1 MLYGDDYLYKLGSVF
16 VKKNS
21 FIEGT
26 IIATLCIVIVKVLG
40 MLYVIPFYAIVGS
53 TGAALYAYAYNIYGL
68 FLEIATAGIPNA
80 VSKIINEYNTLG
92 RQEAKIRTFQIG
104 KKLLGFIAIAAFI
117 ILFVFAPQI
126 AGVIIGDMT
135 GGNTIEDVTFVIRCV
150 SFALLV
156 FPFLSVSRG
165 FFQGHNIIYV
175 SSVSQVIEQLAR
187 VVVII
192 CGSYIA
198 LKWLHLDLTTVV
210 GVAVFGAFIGGL
222 FALFYVYD
230 KLRKNKKELY
240 LDAVFEKKDE
250 VTNKEI
256 IKKIVKYAVPVVIVS
271 IAFTI
276 YNNVDMILILR
287 TMDYLGMDATEV
299 EFIATGISTWA
310 SKISIVIT
318 SVALGLSA
326 SLIPN
331 MVEAFTLKKYDE
343 VNRKF
348 NKSLQIILFISLPM
362 CVGISLLAS
371 SIWTVFYG
379 YSALGT
385 NILAVAIFA
394 PLFSNLYT
402 VANHTLQSMNKFK
415 MVYISS
421 ITGIVLNAILDV
433 PFMLLFDFIGI
444 PAYWGATVATVVGF
458 SATVIIAMLYL
469 KKEYHFEYH
478 DTKKMLGKIIV
489 PLLTMI
495 AVVVLMKLFIPI
507 NYDSRFACVM
517 YIAVISIVGA
527 ASYFIVSHK
536 MGLMDE
542 ILGKNYMQ
550 KLKNKLFRHKKVV

>member
-1 MLYGDDYLYKLGSVF
+1 M
-16 VKKNS
+16 KKNS

-26 IIATLCIVIVKVLG
+26 IIATLCIVIVKILG

-92 RQEAKIRTFQIG
+92 HQEAKIRTFQIG

-117 ILFVFAPQI
+117 VLFVFAPQI
-126 AGVIIGDMT
+126 AELIIGDLT
-135 GGNTIEDVTFVIRCV
+135 GGNTIQDVTFVIRAV

-175 SSVSQVIEQLAR
+175 SSVSQVIEQIAR
-187 VVVII
+187 VLVII

-210 GVAVFGAFIGGL
+210 GVAVFGAFVGGL
-222 FALFYVYD
+222 FALFYVYG
-230 KLRKNKKELY
+230 KLKKNKHELC
-240 LDAVFEKKDE
+240 LDKKFEKKDD

-256 IKKIVKYAVPVVIVS
+256 IKKIIQYAIPIVVVS

-276 YNNVDMILILR
+276 YNNVDMILVLR
-287 TMDYLGMDATEV
+287 TMNYLGMDANEV
-299 EFIATGISTWA
+299 EFIASGISTWA
-310 SKISIVIT
+310 PKISIVVT

-331 MVEAFTLKKYDE
+331 MVEAFTLKKYDDL
-343 VNRKF
+343 NHKF
-348 NKSLQIILFISLPM
+348 NKSMQIILFISLPM

-379 YSALGT
+379 YSTLGT

-402 VANHTLQSMNKFK
+402 VCNHTLQSMNKFK
-415 MVYISS
+415 WVYISS
-421 ITGIVLNAILDV
+421 ITGILLNAILDV

-444 PAYWGATVATVVGF
+444 PAYWGATLATVLGF
-458 SATVIIAMLYL
+458 SATIVIAMVYL
-469 KKEYHFEYH
+469 RRDYHFKYT

-489 PLLTMI
+489 PLGTMI
-495 AVVVLMKLFIPI
+495 VVVVLMKLFIPI
-507 NYDSRFACVM
+507 DYDSRLACVM
-517 YIAVISIVGA
+517 YIGVIAIVGA
-527 ASYFIVSHK
+527 LSYFIVSHK
-536 MGLMDE
+536 MGLIDE
-542 ILGKNYMQ
+542 ILGQNYLD
-550 KLKNKLFRHKKVV
+550 KLKKRFLKNKKEV

>member
-1 MLYGDDYLYKLGSVF
+1 M
-16 VKKNS
+16 KKNS

-26 IIATLCIVIVKVLG
+26 IIATICIIIVKLLG

-80 VSKIINEYNTLG
+80 VSKIINEYNTLDK
-92 RQEAKIRTFQIG
+92 QEAKIRTFKIG
-104 KKLLGFIAIAAFI
+104 KRVLSFIAVVAFI
-117 ILFVFAPQI
+117 ILFVFAPQF
-126 AGVIIGDMT
+126 GELIIGDLT

-175 SSVSQVIEQLAR
+175 SSVSQVIEQIAR
-187 VVVII
+187 VIVII

-222 FALFYVYD
+222 CAFLYVYN
-230 KLRKNKKELY
+230 KLKKNKSELY
-240 LDAVFEKKDE
+240 LDKEFLVKDE

-256 IKKIVKYAVPVVIVS
+256 MKKIVKYAVPIVIVS

-287 TMDYLGMDATEV
+287 TMNYLGMDVEDV
-299 EFIATGISTWA
+299 EFIATGMSTWA
-310 SKISIVIT
+310 PKISIVIT

-331 MVEAFTLKKYDE
+331 MVEAFTLKKYDD
-343 VNRKF
+343 VNHKF

-371 SIWTVFYG
+371 AIWTVFYG
-379 YSALGT
+379 YSAIGT
-385 NILAVAIFA
+385 NILAVSIFA

-421 ITGIVLNAILDV
+421 IAGIVINAVLDV
-433 PFMLLFDFIGI
+433 PFMLLFDFFGL
-444 PAYWGATVATVVGF
+444 PAYWGASIATIFGF
-458 SATVIIAMLYL
+458 LSTVIIAVYYL
-469 KKEYHFEYH
+469 KHEYHFQFSE
-478 DTKKMLGKIIV
+478 TKKMLGKIIL
-489 PLLTMI
+489 PLVVMI
-495 AVVVLMKLFIPI
+495 VVVVLMRLFIPI
-507 NYDSRFACVM
+507 DYDSRFACVM
-517 YIAVISIVGA
+517 YIAVIAIVGGFT
-527 ASYFIVSHK
+527 YFIISHK
-536 MGLMDE
+536 MGLIDE
-542 ILGKNYMQ
+542 ILGKNYLQ
-550 KLKNKLFRHKKVV
+550 RLKSKFLKNKKEV

>member
-1 MLYGDDYLYKLGSVF
+1 M
-16 VKKNS
+16 KKNS

-40 MLYVIPFYAIVGS
+40 MVYVIPFYAIVES
-53 TGAALYAYAYNIYGL
+53 AGAALYAYAYNIYGL
-68 FLEIATAGIPNA
+68 FLEVATAGIPNA

-92 RQEAKIRTFQIG
+92 RQEAKIRTFKIG
-104 KKLLGFIAIAAFI
+104 KRLLSVIAVIAFL
-117 ILFVFAPQI
+117 ILFIFAPQI
-126 AGVIIGDMT
+126 AGLIIGDLS

-165 FFQGHNIIYV
+165 FFQGHNIISV

-187 VVVII
+187 VLVII

-198 LKWLHLDLTTVV
+198 LKWLHLDLTTAV

-222 FALFYVYD
+222 CALFYVRS
-230 KLRKNKKELY
+230 KLKHNKKELA
-240 LDAVFEKKDE
+240 LDQKFEVRDE

-256 IKKIVKYAVPVVIVS
+256 IKKIIKYAIPVVIVS

-276 YNNVDMILILR
+276 YNNVDMILVLR
-287 TMDYLGMDATEV
+287 TMNYLGMDAAEV
-299 EFIATGISTWA
+299 EFIASGVSTWA
-310 SKISIVIT
+310 PKISIVIT
-318 SVALGLSA
+318 SLVLGLSA

-343 VNRKF
+343 LNHKF

-371 SIWTVFYG
+371 SVWTVFYG
-379 YSALGT
+379 YNPIGT
-385 NILAVAIFA
+385 SILAVAIFA

-402 VANHTLQSMNKFK
+402 VCNHTLQSMNKFK
-415 MVYISS
+415 WVYISS

-444 PAYWGATVATVVGF
+444 PAYWGATFATVVGF
-458 SATVIIAMLYL
+458 SATVIIAMIYL
-469 KKEYHFEYH
+469 KREFHFKYT
-478 DTKKMLGKIIV
+478 DTKNMLVKILL
-489 PLLTMI
+489 PLAVMI
-495 AVVVLMKLFIPI
+495 VVVLLMKLFIPI
-507 NYDSRFACVM
+507 DYDSRFACVM
-517 YIAVISIVGA
+517 YIAVIALVGA
-527 ASYFIVSHK
+527 FTYFIISHK
-536 MGLMDE
+536 MGLMDD
-542 ILGKNYMQ
+542 ILGKNYLQ
-550 KLKNKLFRHKKVV
+550 KLKSKFFKNKKEV

>member
-1 MLYGDDYLYKLGSVF
+1 M
-16 VKKNS
+16 KKNS

-40 MLYVIPFYAIVGS
+40 MVYVIPFYAIVES
-53 TGAALYAYAYNIYGL
+53 AGAALYAYAYNIYGL
-68 FLEIATAGIPNA
+68 FLEVATAGIPNA

-92 RQEAKIRTFQIG
+92 RQEAKIRTFKIG
-104 KKLLGFIAIAAFI
+104 KRLLSVIAVIAFL
-117 ILFVFAPQI
+117 ILFIFAPQI
-126 AGVIIGDMT
+126 AGLIIGDLS

-165 FFQGHNIIYV
+165 FFQGHNIISV

-187 VVVII
+187 VLVII

-198 LKWLHLDLTTVV
+198 LKWLHLDLTTAV

-222 FALFYVYD
+222 CALFYVRS
-230 KLRKNKKELY
+230 KLKQNKKELA
-240 LDAVFEKKDE
+240 LDQKFEVRDE

-256 IKKIVKYAVPVVIVS
+256 IKKIIKYAIPVVIVS

-276 YNNVDMILILR
+276 YNNVDMILVLR
-287 TMDYLGMDATEV
+287 TMNYLGMDAAEV
-299 EFIATGISTWA
+299 EFIASGVSTWA
-310 SKISIVIT
+310 PKISIVIT
-318 SVALGLSA
+318 SVVLGLSA

-343 VNRKF
+343 LNHKF

-371 SIWTVFYG
+371 SVWTVFYG
-379 YSALGT
+379 YNPIGT
-385 NILAVAIFA
+385 SVLAVAIFA

-402 VANHTLQSMNKFK
+402 VCNHTLQSMNKFK
-415 MVYISS
+415 WVYISS

-433 PFMLLFDFIGI
+433 PFMLLFDFLGI

-458 SATVIIAMLYL
+458 SATVIIAMIYL
-469 KKEYHFEYH
+469 KREFHFKYT
-478 DTKKMLGKIIV
+478 DTKNMLVKILLPLAVMIV
-489 PLLTMI
+489 
-495 AVVVLMKLFIPI
+495 VVVLMKLFIPI
-507 NYDSRFACVM
+507 DYDSRFACVM
-517 YIAVISIVGA
+517 YIAVIALVGA
-527 ASYFIVSHK
+527 FTYFIISHK
-536 MGLMDE
+536 MGLMDD
-542 ILGKNYMQ
+542 ILGKNYLQ
-550 KLKNKLFRHKKVV
+550 KLKSRFFKHKKEV

>member
-1 MLYGDDYLYKLGSVF
+1 M
-16 VKKNS
+16 KKNS

-26 IIATLCIVIVKVLG
+26 IIATLCIVIVKILG

-104 KKLLGFIAIAAFI
+104 KKLLGFIAVAAFI
-117 ILFVFAPQI
+117 ILFLFAPQI
-126 AGVIIGDMT
+126 AELIIGDLT
-135 GGNTIEDVTFVIRCV
+135 GGNTTQDVTFVIRCV

-165 FFQGHNIIYV
+165 FFQGHNIISV
-175 SSVSQVIEQLAR
+175 SSVSQVIEQIAR
-187 VVVII
+187 VLVII

-210 GVAVFGAFIGGL
+210 GVAVFGAFIGG
-222 FALFYVYD
+222 FCALLYVYG
-230 KLRKNKKELY
+230 KLKKNKHELCLDQDFKE
-240 LDAVFEKKDE
+240 KDS

-256 IKKIVKYAVPVVIVS
+256 IKKIIQYAVPIVIVS

-287 TMDYLGMDATEV
+287 TMNYLGMDANEV

-310 SKISIVIT
+310 PKISIVIT

-362 CVGISLLAS
+362 CVGISLPS
-371 SIWTVFYG
+371 SAIWTVFYG
-379 YSALGT
+379 YNALGT

-415 MVYISS
+415 WVYISS

-433 PFMLLFDFIGI
+433 PFMLLFDFLGI
-444 PAYWGATVATVVGF
+444 SAYWGATVATVVGF
-458 SATVIIAMLYL
+458 SATVIIAMIYL
-469 KKEYHFEYH
+469 KKEYHFEYQ
-478 DTKKMLGKIIV
+478 DTTKMIGKIIV
-489 PLLTMI
+489 PLVTMI
-495 AVVVLMKLFIPI
+495 VVVVLMKLFIPI
-507 NYDSRFACVM
+507 DYDSRFACVM
-517 YIAVISIVGA
+517 YIAVIAIVGA
-527 ASYFIVSHK
+527 ISYFIVSHK

-542 ILGKNYMQ
+542 ILGKNYLQ
-550 KLKNKLFRHKKVV
+550 KLKNRFVRNKKEV

>member
-1 MLYGDDYLYKLGSVF
+1 M
-16 VKKNS
+16 KKNS

-26 IIATLCIVIVKVLG
+26 IIATICIVIVKILG

-80 VSKIINEYNTLG
+80 VSKIINEYNTLDK
-92 RQEAKIRTFQIG
+92 QEAKIRTFRIG
-104 KKLLGFIAIAAFI
+104 KRLLGFIAVAAFI

-126 AGVIIGDMT
+126 GELIIGDLT

-198 LKWLHLDLTTVV
+198 LRWLHLDLTTVV

-222 FALFYVYD
+222 CALLYVYG
-230 KLRKNKKELY
+230 KLKKNKTELY
-240 LDAVFEKKDE
+240 LDKEFTQKDE

-256 IKKIVKYAVPVVIVS
+256 IKKIIQYAVPIVIVS
-271 IAFTI
+271 IAFSI
-276 YNNVDMILILR
+276 YNNIDMILILR
-287 TMDYLGMDATEV
+287 TMDFLGMDASEV

-310 SKISIVIT
+310 PKISIVIT

-331 MVEAFTLKKYDE
+331 MVEAFTLKKYDD

-371 SIWTVFYG
+371 AIWTVFYG
-379 YSALGT
+379 YSAIGT

-421 ITGIVLNAILDV
+421 ISGIVVNAVLDV
-433 PFMLLFDFIGI
+433 PFMLLFDFIGL
-444 PAYWGATVATVVGF
+444 PAYWGASVATIFGF
-458 SATVIIAMLYL
+458 LSTVFIAVHYL
-469 KKEYHFEYH
+469 KREYHFSFG
-478 DTKKMLGKIIV
+478 DTKKMLGKIIL
-489 PLLTMI
+489 PLVVMI
-495 AVVVLMKLFIPI
+495 VVVVLMKLFIPI
-507 NYDSRFACVM
+507 DYDSRFACVM
-517 YIAVISIVGA
+517 YIAVIALVGA
-527 ASYFIVSHK
+527 FTYFIISHK
-536 MGLMDE
+536 MGLIDE
-542 ILGKNYMQ
+542 ILGDNYLHR
-550 KLKNKLFRHKKVV
+550 LKNRFSRNKKEV

>member
-1 MLYGDDYLYKLGSVF
+1 M
-16 VKKNS
+16 KKNS

-26 IIATLCIVIVKVLG
+26 IIATICIVIVKILG

-80 VSKIINEYNTLG
+80 VSKIINEYNTLDK
-92 RQEAKIRTFQIG
+92 QEAKIWTFRIG
-104 KKLLGFIAIAAFI
+104 KRLLGFIAVAAFI

-126 AGVIIGDMT
+126 GELIIGDLT

-198 LKWLHLDLTTVV
+198 LRWLHLDLTTVV

-222 FALFYVYD
+222 CALLYVYG
-230 KLRKNKKELY
+230 KLKKNKTELY
-240 LDAVFEKKDE
+240 LDKEFTQKDE

-256 IKKIVKYAVPVVIVS
+256 IKKIIQYAVPIVIVS
-271 IAFTI
+271 IAFSI
-276 YNNVDMILILR
+276 YNNIDMILILR
-287 TMDYLGMDATEV
+287 TMDFLGMDASEV

-310 SKISIVIT
+310 PKISIVIT

-331 MVEAFTLKKYDE
+331 MVEAFTLKKYDD

-371 SIWTVFYG
+371 AIWTVFYG
-379 YSALGT
+379 YSAIGT

-421 ITGIVLNAILDV
+421 ISGIVVNAVLDV
-433 PFMLLFDFIGI
+433 PFMLLFDFIGL
-444 PAYWGATVATVVGF
+444 PAYWGASVATIFGF
-458 SATVIIAMLYL
+458 LSTVFIAVHYL
-469 KKEYHFEYH
+469 KREYHFSFG
-478 DTKKMLGKIIV
+478 DTKKMLGKIIL
-489 PLLTMI
+489 PLVVMVV
-495 AVVVLMKLFIPI
+495 VVVLMKLFIPI
-507 NYDSRFACVM
+507 DYDSRFACVM
-517 YIAVISIVGA
+517 YIAVIALVGA
-527 ASYFIVSHK
+527 FTYFIISHK
-536 MGLMDE
+536 MGLIDE
-542 ILGKNYMQ
+542 ILGANYLHR
-550 KLKNKLFRHKKVV
+550 LKNRFSRNKKEV